1 MSKLFKKISLVL
13 LIVLLS
19 SCNMLTD
26 DQFVYLGHGTDT
38 PSYQLYYD
46 KTKKLFILV
55 DKRNG
60 CFQKD
65 DTGTCLAF
73 SLQQTKDFRNEVL
86 AKMIKMNI
94 LLEKDNYGGNYAISQ
109 LEKAGITTIN
119 KPIKISDVYATP
131 VRQIMMDRQQ
141 QYHLVRGDFKID
153 ANLVAMVVTN
163 SEGKKQIKVAY
174 TIDFPDVVKKYNAKL
189 RPFVIDPAYLYTHMT
204 MDAVY
209 EAQYVQKN
217 VHRSQKKV
225 TKEVDGYLK
234 KIVDESPNAE
244 QQNTSIVDTQITEM
258 LASLNSDNSL
268 VTNMVSSGSSVD
280 NYTITK
286 SNSSKPDKESSSTT
300 ATSNNN

>member
-1 MSKLFKKISLVL
+1 MYIHNLFKKIALVL

-19 SCNMLTD
+19 SCNMLTN
-26 DQFVYLGHGTDT
+26 DQFVYLGHGDDT

-46 KTKKLFILV
+46 KTQKLFILI

-73 SLQQTKDFRNEVL
+73 SLKQTKSFRNDVL

-94 LLEKDNYGGNYAISQ
+94 LLEKDNYGGNYAISE

-119 KPIKISDVYATP
+119 KPIKIGEVYATP

-141 QYHLVRGDFKID
+141 QYHLVRGDFKIA

-174 TIDFPDVVKKYNAKL
+174 TVDFPGVVKKYNANL

-204 MDAVY
+204 MDAVH
-209 EAQYVQKN
+209 EAQYAQKD
-217 VHRSQKKV
+217 VHKSQKKV
-225 TKEVDGYLK
+225 TKEVDSYLK
-234 KIVDESPNAE
+234 KIVDEETNDS
-244 QQNTSIVDTQITEM
+244 QQSSSIDTEITQM
-258 LASLNSDNSL
+258 VASLNNDNNL
-268 VTNMVSSGSSVD
+268 VTNMTGSGSSVV
-280 NYTITK
+280 NPT
-286 SNSSKPDKESSSTT
+286 
-300 ATSNNN
+300 NN